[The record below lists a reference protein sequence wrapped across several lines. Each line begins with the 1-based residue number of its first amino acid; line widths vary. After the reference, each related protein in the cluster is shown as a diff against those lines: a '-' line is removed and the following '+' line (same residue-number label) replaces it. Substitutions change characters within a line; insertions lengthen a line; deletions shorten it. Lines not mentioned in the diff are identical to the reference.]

1 MTRKK
6 RLARTLLPSAPDT
19 PGVVVLYG
27 DGHATRV
34 DACVNIR
41 SYLDV
46 LLKFGMF
53 PATQA
58 AWEEHP
64 GEAERKRVEADLI
77 EQLRPTHNLSGE

>member
-1 MTRKK
+1 MTSKK
-6 RLARTLLPSAPDT
+6 KLTRTLLPSAPDT

-34 DACVNIR
+34 DACINIR
-41 SYLDV
+41 GYLDV

-64 GEAERKRVEADLI
+64 GKAERNRVEAELI
-77 EQLRPTHNLSGE
+77 ASLQPTHNLENP